1 MAQEATS
8 RLVGDSPTQPLDRD
22 STSLELE
29 QASLVG
35 SVPSDRRMAGKKG
48 RQRVL
53 MGVLGF
59 FMEVICYA
67 DRTNISLAILPMAA
81 EHGYNE
87 ATCAAPRPPPPLT
100 HTPPTTQ
107 RGPVA

>member
-1 MAQEATS
+1 MSCQSNMAQEATS

-22 STSLELE
+22 STSDGLELE

-35 SVPSDRRMAGKKG
+35 SASDGPGVGKKG

-87 ATCAAPRPPPPLT
+87 ATCAAPQHRPTPT
-100 HTPPTTQ
+100 TPPD
-107 RGPVA
+107 

>member
-8 RLVGDSPTQPLDRD
+8 RLVGDSPTPLDRD

-35 SVPSDRRMAGKKG
+35 SAPSDRMAGKKG

-87 ATCAAPRPPPPLT
+87 ATCAAPP
-100 HTPPTTQ
+100 HTNHTT
-107 RGPVA
+107 

>member
-8 RLVGDSPTQPLDRD
+8 RLVGDSPTPLDRD

-35 SVPSDRRMAGKKG
+35 SAPSDRMAGKNG

-87 ATCAAPRPPPPLT
+87 ATCAAPP
-100 HTPPTTQ
+100 HTNHTT
-107 RGPVA
+107 